1 MTHPH
6 SGCLDAAPSARE
18 EAHAAIARRAAA
30 AGIVLL
36 RNTGILPLDPA
47 ARVALLGAGAGH
59 TVKGGIGS
67 GDVNNRANVSIHAGL
82 KAAGIALTS
91 EDWLADY
98 ENRFRAAREAW
109 KEKVLADAKQVEN
122 PFDAYSANPFV
133 LPAGR
138 PVTPRDTKG
147 AVAALYVI
155 SRIAGEGKD
164 RRLEKGDYYLSD
176 AERSDLMALDRQ
188 GLPIVLLLN
197 AGGPVELTGLLDEAS
212 HIEAILQISQLGQQG
227 GEAVA
232 DVLLGKVTPE
242 GKLTATWARHYEDYP
257 DAGHFSYLDG
267 DLEKAVYTE
276 GIYVGYRWFDS
287 FGVQPLFPFGYGLS
301 YTSFSVTFE
310 KLSVQPGAVQVSL
323 TVQNNGIC
331 FAGRE
336 TAQVYLSCPQNGRAR
351 ELRRL
356 AGFAKTGLLAPGQSQ
371 TLAISIP
378 QKQLASFDPQRQGW
392 VVERGSYGVWVGSS
406 SAHLQLGALLQVGQD
421 TVIETTHPICPV
433 QHPFEE
439 LGASPVLAA
448 GSQPASVPSYPFTP
462 QPEPVP
468 AVPEPPLAAGPAEE
482 LVPLLY
488 GNITQGASTLGS
500 SGRRVPGSAGETS
513 EALEKTRGIP
523 SLIMADGPA
532 GLRLRQSYQIDK
544 ASGQV
549 YGAGVL
555 SSLENGFLEMPPVH
569 EDADTRYQYCT
580 AFPVGTALAQT
591 WDLDL
596 LREVGR
602 AVACEMREF
611 GVDLWLAP
619 GMNIQ
624 RNPLCGRNF
633 EYYAEDPLLSG
644 LLAAAITQGVQEQG
658 GCGVTLKHFACNN
671 QEDHR
676 MGVDVRV
683 SERALRE
690 IYLRGFEIAIKE
702 ADPAAIMTSYNKING
717 VYPANSPD
725 LCTALLRQE
734 WGFGGLVM
742 TDWNTTVPAD
752 GSTPWRCAAAGNDVI
767 MPGNPGDDADIRCA
781 LAAGCLTE
789 EAVRRSAGR
798 VIALA
803 ARLRGAEKP

>member
-1 MTHPH
+1 MTHLH

-18 EAHAAIARRAAA
+18 QAHAAIARRAAA

-164 RRLEKGDYYLSD
+164 RRLKKGDYYLSD

-406 SAHLQLGALLQVGQD
+406 SAHLQLGALLHVGQD

-448 GSQPASVPSYPFTP
+448 GSQPAFPLLPCSSVLGMWHHR
-462 QPEPVP
+462 PV
-468 AVPEPPLAAGPAEE
+468 LAGP
-482 LVPLLY
+482 
-488 GNITQGASTLGS
+488 
-500 SGRRVPGSAGETS
+500 
-513 EALEKTRGIP
+513 
-523 SLIMADGPA
+523 
-532 GLRLRQSYQIDK
+532 
-544 ASGQV
+544 
-549 YGAGVL
+549 
-555 SSLENGFLEMPPVH
+555 VH
-569 EDADTRYQYCT
+569 
-580 AFPVGTALAQT
+580 
-591 WDLDL
+591 
-596 LREVGR
+596 
-602 AVACEMREF
+602 
-611 GVDLWLAP
+611 
-619 GMNIQ
+619 
-624 RNPLCGRNF
+624 
-633 EYYAEDPLLSG
+633 
-644 LLAAAITQGVQEQG
+644 G
-658 GCGVTLKHFACNN
+658 GK
-671 QEDHR
+671 
-676 MGVDVRV
+676 
-683 SERALRE
+683 
-690 IYLRGFEIAIKE
+690 
-702 ADPAAIMTSYNKING
+702 
-717 VYPANSPD
+717 
-725 LCTALLRQE
+725 
-734 WGFGGLVM
+734 
-742 TDWNTTVPAD
+742 
-752 GSTPWRCAAAGNDVI
+752 
-767 MPGNPGDDADIRCA
+767 
-781 LAAGCLTE
+781 
-789 EAVRRSAGR
+789 
-798 VIALA
+798 
-803 ARLRGAEKP
+803 

>member
-18 EAHAAIARRAAA
+18 QAHAAIARRAAA

-164 RRLEKGDYYLSD
+164 RRLKKGDYYLSD

-392 VVERGSYGVWVGSS
+392 VVEHGSYGVWVGSS
-406 SAHLQLGALLQVGQD
+406 SAHLQLGALIIYIIMRQYSDLHIISPKPLIQLIDAGQFLFHRCCRVWLRHAETVFSQLFRKFAAAVYFLNRLCIFCGRIRRDEISVISCPHQFSVSSVDRSNHRFAAEHRLQYIQRKSF
-421 TVIETTHPICPV
+421 PV
-433 QHPFEE
+433 
-439 LGASPVLAA
+439 AA
-448 GSQPASVPSYPFTP
+448 GYDEICRRRDLFQIGAVSQ
-462 QPEPVP
+462 EPHCILHAQLSDLHSQFLLQRPVSRQQD
-468 AVPEPPLAAGPAEE
+468 LKSGNRFFQFSRRFDQCFLI
-482 LVPLLY
+482 LVLVQFSC
-488 GNITQGASTLGS
+488 TQN
-500 SGRRVPGSAGETS
+500 
-513 EALEKTRGIP
+513 
-523 SLIMADGPA
+523 
-532 GLRLRQSYQIDK
+532 Y
-544 ASGQV
+544 
-549 YGAGVL
+549 
-555 SSLENGFLEMPPVH
+555 
-569 EDADTRYQYCT
+569 
-580 AFPVGTALAQT
+580 
-591 WDLDL
+591 
-596 LREVGR
+596 
-602 AVACEMREF
+602 
-611 GVDLWLAP
+611 
-619 GMNIQ
+619 
-624 RNPLCGRNF
+624 
-633 EYYAEDPLLSG
+633 
-644 LLAAAITQGVQEQG
+644 
-658 GCGVTLKHFACNN
+658 
-671 QEDHR
+671 
-676 MGVDVRV
+676 
-683 SERALRE
+683 
-690 IYLRGFEIAIKE
+690 
-702 ADPAAIMTSYNKING
+702 KI
-717 VYPANSPD
+717 
-725 LCTALLRQE
+725 
-734 WGFGGLVM
+734 
-742 TDWNTTVPAD
+742 
-752 GSTPWRCAAAGNDVI
+752 
-767 MPGNPGDDADIRCA
+767 
-781 LAAGCLTE
+781 
-789 EAVRRSAGR
+789 
-798 VIALA
+798 
-803 ARLRGAEKP
+803 

>member
-18 EAHAAIARRAAA
+18 QAHAAIARRAAA

-164 RRLEKGDYYLSD
+164 RRLKKGDYYLSD

-371 TLAISIP
+371 TLSISIP

-421 TVIETTHPICPV
+421 TMIETTHPICPV

-448 GSQPASVPSYPFTP
+448 GGCRQPAC
-462 QPEPVP
+462 QR
-468 AVPEPPLAAGPAEE
+468 AVLSLHTAARTGPRRARTAAGYRPGGGTGPAA
-482 LVPLLY
+482 LRQHHPGGQHPGFLWPAGPRL
-488 GNITQGASTLGS
+488 
-500 SGRRVPGSAGETS
+500 GRR
-513 EALEKTRGIP
+513 
-523 SLIMADGPA
+523 D
-532 GLRLRQSYQIDK
+532 Q
-544 ASGQV
+544 
-549 YGAGVL
+549 
-555 SSLENGFLEMPPVH
+555 
-569 EDADTRYQYCT
+569 
-580 AFPVGTALAQT
+580 
-591 WDLDL
+591 
-596 LREVGR
+596 
-602 AVACEMREF
+602 
-611 GVDLWLAP
+611 
-619 GMNIQ
+619 
-624 RNPLCGRNF
+624 
-633 EYYAEDPLLSG
+633 
-644 LLAAAITQGVQEQG
+644 
-658 GCGVTLKHFACNN
+658 
-671 QEDHR
+671 
-676 MGVDVRV
+676 
-683 SERALRE
+683 
-690 IYLRGFEIAIKE
+690 
-702 ADPAAIMTSYNKING
+702 
-717 VYPANSPD
+717 
-725 LCTALLRQE
+725 
-734 WGFGGLVM
+734 
-742 TDWNTTVPAD
+742 
-752 GSTPWRCAAAGNDVI
+752 
-767 MPGNPGDDADIRCA
+767 
-781 LAAGCLTE
+781 
-789 EAVRRSAGR
+789 RSAGKDAGHPFPHHGGR
-798 VIALA
+798 SRRTAAAAELPDRQSQRAGVRGGCPQLAGKRLSRDA
-803 ARLRGAEKP
+803 ARP

>member
-1 MTHPH
+1 MTHLH

-18 EAHAAIARRAAA
+18 QAHAALARRAAA

-164 RRLEKGDYYLSD
+164 RRLKKGDYYLSD

-267 DLEKAVYTE
+267 DLEKAVYNE

-448 GSQPASVPSYPFTP
+448 GGQSAGVPSYPFTP

-468 AVPEPPLAAGPAEE
+468 AVPEPPLAAGPRRNWSRCSTATS
-482 LVPLLY
+482 PR
-488 GNITQGASTLGS
+488 GASTLGS

-532 GLRLRQSYQIDK
+532 GLRLRQSYQTDK
-544 ASGQV
+544 ASG
-549 YGAGVL
+549 AGVRGGRPQL
-555 SSLENGFLEMPPVH
+555 AGKRLPRDARPSMRTPTPITSTAPPF
-569 EDADTRYQYCT
+569 RW
-580 AFPVGTALAQT
+580 GTA
-591 WDLDL
+591 
-596 LREVGR
+596 
-602 AVACEMREF
+602 
-611 GVDLWLAP
+611 P
-619 GMNIQ
+619 G
-624 RNPLCGRNF
+624 
-633 EYYAEDPLLSG
+633 
-644 LLAAAITQGVQEQG
+644 
-658 GCGVTLKHFACNN
+658 
-671 QEDHR
+671 
-676 MGVDVRV
+676 
-683 SERALRE
+683 
-690 IYLRGFEIAIKE
+690 
-702 ADPAAIMTSYNKING
+702 
-717 VYPANSPD
+717 PD
-725 LCTALLRQE
+725 LGTSTCCGKWAAPS
-734 WGFGGLVM
+734 
-742 TDWNTTVPAD
+742 PARC
-752 GSTPWRCAAAGNDVI
+752 GNSGWISGWRPA
-767 MPGNPGDDADIRCA
+767 
-781 LAAGCLTE
+781 
-789 EAVRRSAGR
+789 
-798 VIALA
+798 
-803 ARLRGAEKP
+803 